1 MGDMDRR
8 KKMIQKREA
17 KQRKVENRVPLGRT
31 ETEATLSDQAKLIF
45 KPGTAGI
52 GNVWLPGV
60 KDGAEKPAAPRDQ
73 P

>member
-1 MGDMDRR
+1 MNRR

-31 ETEATLSDQAKLIF
+31 EAEATLSDRARLIF
-45 KPGTAGI
+45 KEGTAGI

-60 KDGAEKPAAPRDQ
+60 KDAAEKPASPRDQ

>member
-1 MGDMDRR
+1 MNRR
-8 KKMIQKREA
+8 NKMIQKRES

-31 ETEATLSDQAKLIF
+31 EAEATLPTNARLMF

-52 GNVWLPGV
+52 GNVWLPGLAEGV
-60 KDGAEKPAAPRDQ
+60 GAPPAPRDQ